1 MTFDGESIWVSNNN
15 SGTVSQLR
23 ASDGLT
29 LNTFTVGTL
38 PNGIGFDGAHVWV
51 ANSGSNSVTRIRVS
65 LLGTGPRLQTFAVG
79 SVPVNGVAFDGANV
93 WVTNL
98 SSGTVSKL

>member
-1 MTFDGESIWVSNNN
+1 VSNNN

-23 ASDGLT
+23 ASDGQT
-29 LNTFTVGTL
+29 RNTFTVGTL
-38 PNGIGFDGAHVWV
+38 PNGIGFDGAYVWV

-65 LLGTGPRLQTFAVG
+65 LLGPGPRLQTFAVG
-79 SVPVNGVAFDGANV
+79 SLPVNGVAFDGANV

-98 SSGTVSKL
+98 SSGTISKL